1 LRPRRPVGTP
11 GPSYPSVAVAACL
24 ALAVLLAARPAH
36 SAGFSLF
43 EQGAAAIGR
52 GGACAAG
59 VDDPSALFYNPA
71 ALAGLPGTRLSLSPS
86 LILFDDSFAGVAP
99 FPGYGVTEKTDLKTF
114 LLPSMYLS
122 HRLVRGVTGA
132 VGVFAPFGLETDWTN
147 NAKFSGRFDAWRTRV
162 EQIDAAAAV
171 GVEVTPKLR
180 LGAAL
185 NLTFSKVLLTRA
197 IAAPIPGTDL
207 APEVGQVSVESA
219 REKKLAGT
227 FGVQLLPTGNI
238 KAGLTVRTGSSNDFT
253 APAVFSYGAFTTGN
267 RSEDSTI
274 ASLLPKN
281 QDASV
286 LVHFPLMLL
295 AGVEAR
301 LSSSLKAE
309 LDFNW
314 TRWSTF
320 DTVALVLAKNP
331 ERSVYGVERWTNAS
345 AVRLGVEYAMDEYR
359 LRGGVYYD
367 GTPQP
372 SWAMSPLVSDTDRIG
387 ASVGVGYQADSGF
400 RTDLYAL
407 LVTFRNRSTGLA
419 NLNNYNGTYKPRALI
434 LGASVGWGK

>member
-1 LRPRRPVGTP
+1 MLRTMVR
-11 GPSYPSVAVAACL
+11 VAAPL
-24 ALAVLLAARPAH
+24 LLAIALLPIATPAH
-36 SAGFSLF
+36 CAGFALF
-43 EQGAAAIGR
+43 EQGAAVMGR
-52 GGACAAG
+52 AGACAAG

-71 ALAGLPGTRLSLSPS
+71 ALAGLQGTRLSISPS

-99 FPGYGVTEKTDLKTF
+99 FPGYGVSEKTDLKTF
-114 LLPSMYLS
+114 PLPSVYLS
-122 HRLVRGVTGA
+122 HRLTRGVTGA

-147 NAKFSGRFDAWRTRV
+147 NTRFSGRFVAWRSRI
-162 EQIDAAAAV
+162 EQIDAAAAL
-171 GVEVTPKLR
+171 GVEVAPMLR

-185 NLTFSKVLLTRA
+185 DLTVSKVLLTRA

-207 APEVGQVSVESA
+207 APEVGKVTVESG

-227 FGVQLLPTGNI
+227 FGIQLLPTEHI
-238 KAGLTVRTGSSNDFT
+238 KAGVTLRTGSSNDFT
-253 APAVFSYGAFTTGN
+253 APAVFRYGAFTTGN

-274 ASLLPKN
+274 ASLLPKD

-286 LVHFPLMLL
+286 RVHFPLMLL
-295 AGVEAR
+295 AGVEAK
-301 LSSSLKAE
+301 LTHSLTAE

-320 DTVALVLAKNP
+320 DTVALILSKNP
-331 ERSVYGVERWTNAS
+331 ERSVYGVEQWKDAS
-345 AVRLGVEYAMDEYR
+345 AVRLGLEYKWDEYR

-387 ASVGVGYQADSGF
+387 ASLGAGYQADSGF
-400 RTDLYAL
+400 RTDLYVL
-407 LVTFRNRSTGLA
+407 LVTFRNRSTELA
-419 NLNNYNGTYKPRALI
+419 NLNNFNGTYKPRALI